1 MVMALE
7 IALRAV
13 NLVVKA
19 EELSAQVTAAVGGN
33 NSANKRARKL
43 SVQLREEFK
52 ELRQDLLQLE
62 KDRK

>member
-1 MVMALE
+1 MALE

-33 NSANKRARKL
+33 
-43 SVQLREEFK
+43 REEFK
-52 ELRQDLLQLE
+52 ELRKDLLQLE